1 MYCPNC
7 GRENPDGVA
16 FCGGC
21 GKAFGAAPQP
31 QAQPVD
37 TQPAAAPAPVAP
49 AAPAPAPVAEP
60 VVAAPIAAP
69 AAAPAPAPAPAPQA
83 QPIEPQPQ
91 IQEPIPPKQQAQP
104 KQPSEMVPFGQHFK
118 NIIDAM
124 IHPVTGAGEIAGQYD
139 KFINSLLL
147 AVIVI
152 IICGIVNFITAM
164 STDLIT
170 YVTLDWLYP
179 GNIII
184 DIILD
189 FFFSFI
195 VYIIRTFGFAGLM
208 VLAGLIVKDK
218 ISFSRMLAISS
229 LALIPVCLI
238 NSFIG
243 DFLSL
248 IPYVRLGSF
257 FYAFTSV
264 FYFVVM
270 YEGFG
275 ANTKLQ
281 GNKKGFAFMI
291 VYAIVTMI
299 AGYFSYFL

>member
-1 MYCPNC
+1 MS
-7 GRENPDGVA
+7 
-16 FCGGC
+16 
-21 GKAFGAAPQP
+21 FGAAAPQP
-31 QAQPVD
+31 QAQPVN
-37 TQPAAAPAPVAP
+37 TEPAAPAPAP
-49 AAPAPAPVAEP
+49 AAPAPAPVPVAEPVAAVPVAEP
-60 VVAAPIAAP
+60 VVAAPV
-69 AAAPAPAPAPAPQA
+69 AAPAPAPAPQP

-91 IQEPIPPKQQAQP
+91 VQEPIPPKQQAQP

-147 AVIVI
+147 AIIVV

-164 STDLIT
+164 STDLISF
-170 YVTLDWLYP
+170 VTLDWLYP

-208 VLAGLIVKDK
+208 VLAGLIVREKM
-218 ISFSRMLAISS
+218 SFSRMLAISS

-281 GNKKGFAFMI
+281 DNKKGFVFMI
-291 VYAIVTMI
+291 VFAIVTMI